1 LADPVSDLA
10 ALLPSWELALD
21 AAGKSPRTIRSYLD
35 SVRALDRWL
44 ADQHMAPEPEGLR
57 AYLLATRER
66 TSAATAQLHY
76 RNLRVFFGWLVRE
89 GETDVNPMLRVEKPQ
104 VAEADKPF
112 FTEAELAAL
121 LRVTSGQDL
130 ESRRDHAILR
140 IFIDTGC
147 RLSGV
152 ANLRFDP
159 ADDGLNDVYLMQR
172 RLRVVLKGGRQTYI
186 PVGKKSA
193 AAIDKYLRVR
203 ARSPHAHSP
212 WLWLGTR
219 GKDVSHFGTA
229 GIRSMLIRRGREA
242 GVHGCNP
249 HRFRHT
255 FADSFLAA
263 GASVDD
269 LMNIAGWTSYSTPL
283 RYAKGRGLARAAAAH
298 ARLSPGDRL

>member
-1 LADPVSDLA
+1 MSRLA

-21 AAGKSPRTIRSYLD
+21 AAGKSPKTIRSYLD

-44 ADQHMAPEPEGLR
+44 ADKHMAPEPEELR
-57 AYLLATRER
+57 AYLVATRER

-76 RNLRVFFGWLVRE
+76 RNLCVFFGWLVRE
-89 GETDVNPMLRVEKPQ
+89 GEAELNPMLRVEKPQ
-104 VAEADKPF
+104 VAEVDKPF
-112 FTEAELAAL
+112 FSEAELAAL
-121 LRVTSGQDL
+121 LRVTGGQDL

-147 RLSGV
+147 RVSGV

-159 ADDGLNDVYLMQR
+159 ADEAVNDVYLMQR
-172 RLRVVLKGGRQTYI
+172 RLRIVLKGGRQTYI
-186 PVGKKSA
+186 PVGKKTA
-193 AAIDKYLRVR
+193 AAIDKYLRTR

-212 WLWLGTR
+212 WLWIGTR
-219 GKDVSHFGTA
+219 GKDVSHFGVT
-229 GIRSMLIRRGREA
+229 GIRNMLERRGKQA
-242 GVHGCNP
+242 GVQGCNP

-269 LMNIAGWTSYSTPL
+269 LMNVAGWTSYSMPL

>member
-1 LADPVSDLA
+1 MTGLS
-10 ALLPSWELALD
+10 ALLPSWELALN
-21 AAGKSPRTIRSYLD
+21 ATGKSPKTISSYLD

-44 ADQHMAPEPEGLR
+44 ADKHMAPEPEALR

-76 RNLRVFFGWLVRE
+76 RNLRVFFRWLVSE
-89 GETDVNPMLRVEKPQ
+89 DEAEVNPMLRVEKPA
-104 VAEADKPF
+104 VPEVDKPF

-152 ANLRFDP
+152 TNLRYDP
-159 ADDGLNDVYLMQR
+159 ADEAVNDVYLMQR

-186 PVGKKSA
+186 PIGKKTA
-193 AAIDKYLRVR
+193 AAIDKYLRAR
-203 ARSPHAHSP
+203 ARSPHSGSP
-212 WLWLGTR
+212 WLWVGTR
-219 GKDVSHFGTA
+219 GRNVAHFGQS
-229 GIRSMLIRRGREA
+229 GIGDMLERRGREA
-242 GVHGCNP
+242 GVQGCNP

-269 LMNIAGWTSYSTPL
+269 LMNVAGWASYSMPL
-283 RYAKGRGLARAAAAH
+283 RYARGRGIARAAAAH